1 MSNNMIIQ
9 VIAVDLQSAKSKAGK
24 DYELVEVTYK
34 NKSFQDKVESKK
46 HNQYG
51 DKNVFNTLKGA
62 KNGEVYTI
70 SRNKDDNGYWQWVGI
85 SEGADSSPSQPAASN
100 NRAASS
106 APVANSAPT
115 AAPRS
120 NFETPEERAKRQV
133 FIVRQSS
140 IGHAVELLKTEK
152 KVPSVDE
159 ILEVAKVFE
168 QYVFGVNLDADNVT
182 DKLPKVHDD
191 LEDDIPF

>member
-106 APVANSAPT
+106 APAANSAPT

-120 NFETPEERAKRQV
+120 NFESQEERAKKQV
-133 FIVRQSS
+133 YIIKQSS
-140 IGHAVELLKTEK
+140 LSTAVSALKTDK
-152 KVPSVDE
+152 KAPSAEEVIDYAKQ
-159 ILEVAKVFE
+159 LEA
-168 QYVFGVNLDADNVT
+168 YVFGVDSKVETDA
-182 DKLPKVHDD
+182 KLPEIDE
-191 LEDDIPF
+191 EDVPM

>member
-51 DKNVFNTLKGA
+51 DKTVFNTLKGA
-62 KNGEVYTI
+62 KGGDVFTV
-70 SRNKDDNGYWQWVGI
+70 SRNKDDAGYWQWVGI
-85 SEGADSSPSQPAASN
+85 AEGADSSPSQAQPAA
-100 NRAASS
+100 NRAAPSS
-106 APVANSAPT
+106 VANSAPT

-120 NFETPEERAKRQV
+120 NFESQEERAKKQV

-168 QYVFGVNLDADNVT
+168 QYVFGINLDADPVT
-182 DKLPKVHDD
+182 DKLPKVSDD
-191 LEDDIPF
+191 LGDDIPY